1 MGKEELN
8 NIKKMYLL
16 RMHTNK
22 KYAIIVFCV
31 AIVIALVDILSMVIN
46 FSTDKDV
53 FYLNLNR
60 NSVALFWIVI
70 LVLVIKSFN
79 IGEYKNNYM
88 VFPQNSV
95 TRYVSAYL
103 ADVTT
108 FGIASLFQ
116 VMNQL
121 ILFGAVSLVS
131 LFNKNIKLINVFSM
145 KTVFA
150 EFVYLLGYFL
160 LITAIIKL
168 FAVIYRKS
176 MAVFGVITITLI
188 VGALSYRN
196 ILQNI
201 AAYAKENNKL
211 FLYEKAIDLVSA
223 IAGFYK
229 REYNMGLFFLKIV
242 VTLVIAFF
250 IGFIIEKKIRDSK
263 SLTFGGNQR
272 AILIRIMAVCG
283 FTMAIAG
290 VTMHYDSNVISKT
303 ATEKKTYPLQI
314 KEDDKYPQTISTSY
328 DTSAVGVG
336 NIDISKSKNPRIVIE
351 RMELDSKSKNK
362 YIKDVFKD
370 CQISAEVK
378 DGKIQVTSSAKD
390 NKFVYISNMYQ
401 ENNHVRRFLNKD
413 QTADS
418 IMGTDIENMANS
430 YMTEYFVTLYVPK
443 ANIVKDD
450 EDYNMKLFV
459 NGRDMSENL
468 GYFDEE

>member
-22 KYAIIVFCV
+22 KYTIIVFCV
-31 AIVIALVDILSMVIN
+31 AIVFALVDILSMIIN
-46 FSTDKDV
+46 FSTDDV

-70 LVLVIKSFN
+70 LVLFAISFN
-79 IGEYKNNYM
+79 TGEYKNNYM
-88 VFPQNSV
+88 AFPQNSV

-108 FGIASLFQ
+108 LGIASMFQ
-116 VMNQL
+116 VINQL

-131 LFNKNIKLINVFSM
+131 LFNKNIKLINVFSL
-145 KTVFA
+145 KTICA
-150 EFVYLLGYFL
+150 ELVYLLGYFL
-160 LITAIIKL
+160 LITAVIKL

-176 MAVFGVITITLI
+176 MAVFGVITIALI

-201 AAYAKENNKL
+201 AAYAQENNKL
-211 FLYEKAIDLVSA
+211 FLFEKAMDLVSDA
-223 IAGFYK
+223 VGFYK
-229 REYNMGLFFLKIV
+229 REYNMGLFLLKIV

-263 SLTFGGNQR
+263 SLTFGVNLR
-272 AILIRIMAVCG
+272 AILIGLMAVCG
-283 FTMAIAG
+283 FTM
-290 VTMHYDSNVISKT
+290 VTVGFTMFSDGNVISKT

-314 KEDDKYPQTISTSY
+314 IEGDKYPQTISTSY
-328 DTSAVGVG
+328 EMSVVGVG
-336 NIDISKSKNPRIVIE
+336 NIDIRKSKNPRIVVE
-351 RMELDSKSKNK
+351 KMELDSKSKNK
-362 YIKDVFKD
+362 YIKDMFKD
-370 CQISAEVK
+370 CQVSAEVK
-378 DGKIQVTSSAKD
+378 DGEIKVTSSAKD
-390 NKFVYISNMYQ
+390 NKYVYISNMYQ

-459 NGRDMSENL
+459 NGRDMSDNL

>member
-22 KYAIIVFCV
+22 KYAIIVFWV
-31 AIVIALVDILSMVIN
+31 AIVFALVDILSMVIN

-70 LVLVIKSFN
+70 LVLVITSFN

-150 EFVYLLGYFL
+150 ELVYLLGCFL

-176 MAVFGVITITLI
+176 MAVFGVITIALI
-188 VGALSYRN
+188 VGDLSYRN

-229 REYNMGLFFLKIV
+229 REYNMGLFFLK
-242 VTLVIAFF
+242 
-250 IGFIIEKKIRDSK
+250 
-263 SLTFGGNQR
+263 
-272 AILIRIMAVCG
+272 
-283 FTMAIAG
+283 
-290 VTMHYDSNVISKT
+290 
-303 ATEKKTYPLQI
+303 
-314 KEDDKYPQTISTSY
+314 
-328 DTSAVGVG
+328 
-336 NIDISKSKNPRIVIE
+336 
-351 RMELDSKSKNK
+351 
-362 YIKDVFKD
+362 
-370 CQISAEVK
+370 
-378 DGKIQVTSSAKD
+378 
-390 NKFVYISNMYQ
+390 
-401 ENNHVRRFLNKD
+401 VRF
-413 QTADS
+413 
-418 IMGTDIENMANS
+418 E
-430 YMTEYFVTLYVPK
+430 
-443 ANIVKDD
+443 
-450 EDYNMKLFV
+450 
-459 NGRDMSENL
+459 
-468 GYFDEE
+468 

>member
-22 KYAIIVFCV
+22 KYAIIVFWV
-31 AIVIALVDILSMVIN
+31 AIVFALVDILSMVIN

-60 NSVALFWIVI
+60 NSVALFWVVI
-70 LVLVIKSFN
+70 LVLVITSFN

-150 EFVYLLGYFL
+150 ELVYLLGYFL

-176 MAVFGVITITLI
+176 MAVFGVITIALI

-196 ILQNI
+196 ICRTLQ
-201 AAYAKENNKL
+201 L
-211 FLYEKAIDLVSA
+211 MP
-223 IAGFYK
+223 
-229 REYNMGLFFLKIV
+229 RKI
-242 VTLVIAFF
+242 T
-250 IGFIIEKKIRDSK
+250 
-263 SLTFGGNQR
+263 N
-272 AILIRIMAVCG
+272 
-283 FTMAIAG
+283 
-290 VTMHYDSNVISKT
+290 Y
-303 ATEKKTYPLQI
+303 
-314 KEDDKYPQTISTSY
+314 
-328 DTSAVGVG
+328 
-336 NIDISKSKNPRIVIE
+336 
-351 RMELDSKSKNK
+351 
-362 YIKDVFKD
+362 
-370 CQISAEVK
+370 
-378 DGKIQVTSSAKD
+378 
-390 NKFVYISNMYQ
+390 
-401 ENNHVRRFLNKD
+401 
-413 QTADS
+413 
-418 IMGTDIENMANS
+418 S
-430 YMTEYFVTLYVPK
+430 YMK
-443 ANIVKDD
+443 
-450 EDYNMKLFV
+450 KL
-459 NGRDMSENL
+459 
-468 GYFDEE
+468 

>member
-22 KYAIIVFCV
+22 KYAIIVFWV
-31 AIVIALVDILSMVIN
+31 AIVFALVDILSMVIN

-60 NSVALFWIVI
+60 NSVALFWVVI
-70 LVLVIKSFN
+70 LVLVITSFN

-150 EFVYLLGYFL
+150 ELVYLLGYFL

-176 MAVFGVITITLI
+176 MAVFGVITIALI

-223 IAGFYK
+223 IVGFYK

-242 VTLVIAFF
+242 VT
-250 IGFIIEKKIRDSK
+250 
-263 SLTFGGNQR
+263 T
-272 AILIRIMAVCG
+272 
-283 FTMAIAG
+283 
-290 VTMHYDSNVISKT
+290 
-303 ATEKKTYPLQI
+303 
-314 KEDDKYPQTISTSY
+314 
-328 DTSAVGVG
+328 
-336 NIDISKSKNPRIVIE
+336 
-351 RMELDSKSKNK
+351 
-362 YIKDVFKD
+362 
-370 CQISAEVK
+370 
-378 DGKIQVTSSAKD
+378 
-390 NKFVYISNMYQ
+390 
-401 ENNHVRRFLNKD
+401 
-413 QTADS
+413 
-418 IMGTDIENMANS
+418 
-430 YMTEYFVTLYVPK
+430 
-443 ANIVKDD
+443 
-450 EDYNMKLFV
+450 
-459 NGRDMSENL
+459 
-468 GYFDEE
+468 

>member
-328 DTSAVGVG
+328 DMSAVGVG
-336 NIDISKSKNPRIVIE
+336 NIDITKIKNPRIVFMVPEITVPTGFFCNA
-351 RMELDSKSKNK
+351 SPNK
-362 YIKDVFKD
+362 AINPIIIAA
-370 CQISAEVK
+370 CVK
-378 DGKIQVTSSAKD
+378 I
-390 NKFVYISNMYQ
+390 F
-401 ENNHVRRFLNKD
+401 
-413 QTADS
+413 S
-418 IMGTDIENMANS
+418 IMKFNIAIFFPPS
-430 YMTEYFVTLYVPK
+430 YYSIAFISFNTGISFSLISFLST
-443 ANIVKDD
+443 
-450 EDYNMKLFV
+450 
-459 NGRDMSENL
+459 NL
-468 GYFDEE
+468 SRKIAGHFKVIRSNCFSKFFPEI

>member
-22 KYAIIVFCV
+22 KYAIIVFWV
-31 AIVIALVDILSMVIN
+31 AIVFALVDILSMVIN
-46 FSTDKDV
+46 FSTEDV

-60 NSVALFWIVI
+60 NSVALFWVVI
-70 LVLVIKSFN
+70 LVLVITSFN
-79 IGEYKNNYM
+79 TGEYKNNYM
-88 VFPQNSV
+88 AFPQNSV

-108 FGIASLFQ
+108 LGIASMFQ
-116 VMNQL
+116 VINQL

-131 LFNKNIKLINVFSM
+131 LFNKNIKLINVFSL
-145 KTVFA
+145 KTICA
-150 EFVYLLGYFL
+150 ELVYLLGYFL
-160 LITAIIKL
+160 LITAVIKL

-176 MAVFGVITITLI
+176 MAVFGVITIALI

-201 AAYAKENNKL
+201 AAYAQENNKL
-211 FLYEKAIDLVSA
+211 FLFEKAMDLVSDA
-223 IAGFYK
+223 VGFYK
-229 REYNMGLFFLKIV
+229 REYNMGLFLLKIV

-263 SLTFGGNQR
+263 SLTFGVNLR
-272 AILIRIMAVCG
+272 AILIGLMAVCG
-283 FTMAIAG
+283 FTM
-290 VTMHYDSNVISKT
+290 VTVGFTMFSDGNVISKT

-314 KEDDKYPQTISTSY
+314 IEGDKYPQTISTSY
-328 DTSAVGVG
+328 EMSVVGVG
-336 NIDISKSKNPRIVIE
+336 NIDISKSKNPRIVVE
-351 RMELDSKSKNK
+351 KMELDSKSKNK
-362 YIKDVFKD
+362 YIKDMFKD
-370 CQISAEVK
+370 CQVSAEVK
-378 DGKIQVTSSAKD
+378 DGEIKVTSSAKD
-390 NKFVYISNMYQ
+390 NKYVYISNMYQ

-413 QTADS
+413 QTSDS
-418 IMGTDIENMANS
+418 IMGTDIESMVNS

-459 NGRDMSENL
+459 NGRNMSENL

>member
-1 MGKEELN
+1 
-8 NIKKMYLL
+8 
-16 RMHTNK
+16 
-22 KYAIIVFCV
+22 
-31 AIVIALVDILSMVIN
+31 
-46 FSTDKDV
+46 
-53 FYLNLNR
+53 
-60 NSVALFWIVI
+60 
-70 LVLVIKSFN
+70 
-79 IGEYKNNYM
+79 M

-229 REYNMGLFFLKIV
+229 REYNMGS
-242 VTLVIAFF
+242 
-250 IGFIIEKKIRDSK
+250 DSCN
-263 SLTFGGNQR
+263 S
-272 AILIRIMAVCG
+272 ILHRI
-283 FTMAIAG
+283 
-290 VTMHYDSNVISKT
+290 Y
-303 ATEKKTYPLQI
+303 Y
-314 KEDDKYPQTISTSY
+314 
-328 DTSAVGVG
+328 
-336 NIDISKSKNPRIVIE
+336 
-351 RMELDSKSKNK
+351 
-362 YIKDVFKD
+362 
-370 CQISAEVK
+370 
-378 DGKIQVTSSAKD
+378 
-390 NKFVYISNMYQ
+390 
-401 ENNHVRRFLNKD
+401 
-413 QTADS
+413 
-418 IMGTDIENMANS
+418 
-430 YMTEYFVTLYVPK
+430 
-443 ANIVKDD
+443 
-450 EDYNMKLFV
+450 
-459 NGRDMSENL
+459 
-468 GYFDEE
+468 

>member
-22 KYAIIVFCV
+22 KYTIIVFCV
-31 AIVIALVDILSMVIN
+31 AIVFALVDILSMIIN
-46 FSTDKDV
+46 FSTDDV

-70 LVLVIKSFN
+70 LVLFAISFN
-79 IGEYKNNYM
+79 TGEYKNNYM
-88 VFPQNSV
+88 AFPQNSV

-108 FGIASLFQ
+108 LGIASMFQ
-116 VMNQL
+116 VINQL

-131 LFNKNIKLINVFSM
+131 LFNKNIKLINVFSL
-145 KTVFA
+145 KTICA
-150 EFVYLLGYFL
+150 ELVYLLGYFL
-160 LITAIIKL
+160 LITAVIKL

-176 MAVFGVITITLI
+176 MAVFGVITIALI

-201 AAYAKENNKL
+201 AAYAQENNKL
-211 FLYEKAIDLVSA
+211 FLFEKAMDLVSDA
-223 IAGFYK
+223 VGFYK
-229 REYNMGLFFLKIV
+229 REYNMGLFLLKIV

-263 SLTFGGNQR
+263 SLTFGVNLR
-272 AILIRIMAVCG
+272 AILIGLMAVCG
-283 FTMAIAG
+283 FTM
-290 VTMHYDSNVISKT
+290 VTVGFTMFSDGNVISKT

-314 KEDDKYPQTISTSY
+314 IEGDKYPQTISTSY
-328 DTSAVGVG
+328 EMSVVGVG
-336 NIDISKSKNPRIVIE
+336 NIDISKSKNPRIVVE
-351 RMELDSKSKNK
+351 KMELDSKSKNK
-362 YIKDVFKD
+362 YIKDMFKD
-370 CQISAEVK
+370 CQVSAEVK
-378 DGKIQVTSSAKD
+378 DGEIKVTSSAKN
-390 NKFVYISNMYQ
+390 NKYVYISNMYQ

-413 QTADS
+413 QTSDS
-418 IMGTDIENMANS
+418 IMGTDIESMVNS

-459 NGRDMSENL
+459 NGRDMSDNL

>member
-46 FSTDKDV
+46 FSTDDV
-53 FYLNLNR
+53 FYLNLNS
-60 NSVALFWIVI
+60 NSVTLFWIVI
-70 LVLVIKSFN
+70 LVLFAISFN
-79 IGEYKNNYM
+79 TGEYKNNYM
-88 VFPQNSV
+88 AFPQNGV

-103 ADVTT
+103 ADMTIL
-108 FGIASLFQ
+108 GIASIFQ
-116 VMNQL
+116 IMNQL
-121 ILFGAVSLVS
+121 ILFGTVSLVS

-145 KTVFA
+145 KTICA
-150 EFVYLLGYFL
+150 ELVYLLGYFL
-160 LITAIIKL
+160 LITAVIKL

-176 MAVFGVITITLI
+176 MAVFAVITIALI

-223 IAGFYK
+223 IVGFYK
-229 REYNMGLFFLKIV
+229 REYNMGLFLLKIV

-263 SLTFGGNQR
+263 SLTFGVNLR
-272 AILIRIMAVCG
+272 AILIGLMAVCG

-290 VTMHYDSNVISKT
+290 VTMYSYSNVTSKT

-314 KEDDKYPQTISTSY
+314 KEGDKYPQTISTSY
-328 DTSAVGVG
+328 DMSEVGVG
-336 NIDISKSKNPRIVIE
+336 NIDISKSKNPRIVVE
-351 RMELDSKSKNK
+351 KMELDSKSKNK
-362 YIKDVFKD
+362 YIKDMFKD
-370 CQISAEVK
+370 CQVSAEVK
-378 DGKIQVTSSAKD
+378 DGEIKVTSSAKD
-390 NKFVYISNMYQ
+390 NKYVYISNMYQ
-401 ENNHVRRFLNKD
+401 ENNHVRRFL
-413 QTADS
+413 
-418 IMGTDIENMANS
+418 NS

-459 NGRDMSENL
+459 NGRDMSDNL

>member
-22 KYAIIVFCV
+22 KYAIIVFCI
-31 AIVIALVDILSMVIN
+31 AIVFALVDILSMIIN
-46 FSTDKDV
+46 FSTDDV
-53 FYLNLNR
+53 FYLNLNS
-60 NSVALFWIVI
+60 NSVTLFWIVI
-70 LVLVIKSFN
+70 LVLFAISFN
-79 IGEYKNNYM
+79 TGEYKNNYM
-88 VFPQNSV
+88 AFPQNGV

-103 ADVTT
+103 ADMTIL
-108 FGIASLFQ
+108 GIASIFQ
-116 VMNQL
+116 IMNQL

-145 KTVFA
+145 KTICA
-150 EFVYLLGYFL
+150 ELVYLLGYFL
-160 LITAIIKL
+160 LITAVIKL

-176 MAVFGVITITLI
+176 MAVFAVITIALI

-223 IAGFYK
+223 IVGFYK
-229 REYNMGLFFLKIV
+229 REYNMGLFLLKIV

-263 SLTFGGNQR
+263 SLTFGVNLR
-272 AILIRIMAVCG
+272 AILIGLMAVCG

-290 VTMHYDSNVISKT
+290 VTMYSYSNVTSKT

-314 KEDDKYPQTISTSY
+314 KEGDKYPQTISTSY
-328 DTSAVGVG
+328 DMSEVGVG
-336 NIDISKSKNPRIVIE
+336 NIDISKSKNPRIVVE
-351 RMELDSKSKNK
+351 KMELDSKSKNK
-362 YIKDVFKD
+362 YIKDMFKD
-370 CQISAEVK
+370 CQVSAEVK
-378 DGKIQVTSSAKD
+378 DGEIKVTSSAKD
-390 NKFVYISNMYQ
+390 NKYVYISNMYQ
-401 ENNHVRRFLNKD
+401 ENNHVRRFLNKN

-418 IMGTDIENMANS
+418 IMGTDIESMVNS

-459 NGRDMSENL
+459 NGRDMSDNL

>member
-22 KYAIIVFCV
+22 KYTIIVFCV
-31 AIVIALVDILSMVIN
+31 AIVFALVDILSMIIN
-46 FSTDKDV
+46 FSTDDV

-70 LVLVIKSFN
+70 LVLFAISFN
-79 IGEYKNNYM
+79 TGEYKNNYM
-88 VFPQNSV
+88 AFPQNSV

-108 FGIASLFQ
+108 LGIASMFQ
-116 VMNQL
+116 VINQL

-131 LFNKNIKLINVFSM
+131 LFNKNIKLINVFSL
-145 KTVFA
+145 KTICA
-150 EFVYLLGYFL
+150 ELVYLLGYFL
-160 LITAIIKL
+160 LITAVIKL

-176 MAVFGVITITLI
+176 MAVFGVITIALI

-201 AAYAKENNKL
+201 AAYAQENNKL
-211 FLYEKAIDLVSA
+211 FLFEKAMDLVSDA
-223 IAGFYK
+223 VGFYK
-229 REYNMGLFFLKIV
+229 REYNMGLFLLKIV

-263 SLTFGGNQR
+263 SLTFGVNLR
-272 AILIRIMAVCG
+272 AILIGLMAVCG
-283 FTMAIAG
+283 FTM
-290 VTMHYDSNVISKT
+290 VTVGFTMFSDGNVISKT

-314 KEDDKYPQTISTSY
+314 IEGDKYPQTISTSY
-328 DTSAVGVG
+328 EMSVVGVG
-336 NIDISKSKNPRIVIE
+336 NIDISKSKNPRIVVE
-351 RMELDSKSKNK
+351 KMELDSRSKNK
-362 YIKDVFKD
+362 YIKDMFKD
-370 CQISAEVK
+370 CQVSAEVK
-378 DGKIQVTSSAKD
+378 DGEIKVTSSAKN
-390 NKFVYISNMYQ
+390 NKYVYISNMYQ

-413 QTADS
+413 QTSDS
-418 IMGTDIENMANS
+418 IMGTDIESMVNS

-459 NGRDMSENL
+459 NGRDMSDNL

>member
-22 KYAIIVFCV
+22 KYTIIVFCV
-31 AIVIALVDILSMVIN
+31 AIVFALVDILSMIIN
-46 FSTDKDV
+46 FSTDDV

-60 NSVALFWIVI
+60 NSVTLFWIAI
-70 LVLVIKSFN
+70 LVLFAISFN
-79 IGEYKNNYM
+79 TGEYKNNYM
-88 VFPQNSV
+88 AFPQNSV

-108 FGIASLFQ
+108 LGIASMFQ
-116 VMNQL
+116 VINQL
-121 ILFGAVSLVS
+121 ILFGAVSLAS
-131 LFNKNIKLINVFSM
+131 LFNKNIKLINVFSL
-145 KTVFA
+145 KTICA
-150 EFVYLLGYFL
+150 ELVYLLGYFL
-160 LITAIIKL
+160 LITAVIKL

-176 MAVFGVITITLI
+176 MAVFGVITIALI

-201 AAYAKENNKL
+201 AAYAQENNKL
-211 FLYEKAIDLVSA
+211 FLFEKAMDLVSDA
-223 IAGFYK
+223 VGFYK
-229 REYNMGLFFLKIV
+229 REYNMGLFLLKIV

-263 SLTFGGNQR
+263 SLTFGVNLR
-272 AILIRIMAVCG
+272 AILIGLMAVCG
-283 FTMAIAG
+283 FTM
-290 VTMHYDSNVISKT
+290 VTVGFTVFSDGNVISKT

-314 KEDDKYPQTISTSY
+314 IEGDKYPQTISTSY
-328 DTSAVGVG
+328 EMSEVGVG
-336 NIDISKSKNPRIVIE
+336 NIDISKSKNPRIVVE
-351 RMELDSKSKNK
+351 KMELDSKSKNK
-362 YIKDVFKD
+362 YIKDMFKD
-370 CQISAEVK
+370 CQVSAEVK
-378 DGKIQVTSSAKD
+378 DGEIKVISSVKD
-390 NKFVYISNMYQ
+390 NKCVYISNMYQ
-401 ENNHVRRFLNKD
+401 ENNHVRRFLNKN

-418 IMGTDIENMANS
+418 IMGTDIESMVNS

-459 NGRDMSENL
+459 NGRNMSENL

>member
-22 KYAIIVFCV
+22 KYAIIVFCI
-31 AIVIALVDILSMVIN
+31 AIVFALVDILSMIIN
-46 FSTDKDV
+46 FSTDDV
-53 FYLNLNR
+53 FYLNLNS
-60 NSVALFWIVI
+60 NSVTLFWIVI
-70 LVLVIKSFN
+70 LVLFAISFN
-79 IGEYKNNYM
+79 TGEYKNNYM
-88 VFPQNSV
+88 AFPQNGV

-103 ADVTT
+103 ADMTIL
-108 FGIASLFQ
+108 GIASIFQ
-116 VMNQL
+116 IMNQL

-145 KTVFA
+145 KTICA
-150 EFVYLLGYFL
+150 ELVYLLGYFL
-160 LITAIIKL
+160 LITAVIKL

-176 MAVFGVITITLI
+176 MAVFAVITIALI

-223 IAGFYK
+223 IVGFYK
-229 REYNMGLFFLKIV
+229 REYNMGLFLLKIV

-263 SLTFGGNQR
+263 SLTFGVNLR
-272 AILIRIMAVCG
+272 AILIGLMAVCG

-290 VTMHYDSNVISKT
+290 VTMYSYSNVTSKT

-314 KEDDKYPQTISTSY
+314 KEGDKYPQTISTSY
-328 DTSAVGVG
+328 EMSEVGVG
-336 NIDISKSKNPRIVIE
+336 NIDISKSKNPRIVVE
-351 RMELDSKSKNK
+351 KMELDSKSKNK
-362 YIKDVFKD
+362 YIKDMFKD
-370 CQISAEVK
+370 CQVSAEVK
-378 DGKIQVTSSAKD
+378 DGEIKVTSSAKD
-390 NKFVYISNMYQ
+390 NKYVYISNMYQ
-401 ENNHVRRFLNKD
+401 ENNHVRRFLNKN

-418 IMGTDIENMANS
+418 IMGTDIESMVNS

-459 NGRDMSENL
+459 NGRNMSENL

>member
-1 MGKEELN
+1 
-8 NIKKMYLL
+8 
-16 RMHTNK
+16 
-22 KYAIIVFCV
+22 
-31 AIVIALVDILSMVIN
+31 
-46 FSTDKDV
+46 
-53 FYLNLNR
+53 
-60 NSVALFWIVI
+60 
-70 LVLVIKSFN
+70 
-79 IGEYKNNYM
+79 
-88 VFPQNSV
+88 
-95 TRYVSAYL
+95 
-103 ADVTT
+103 
-108 FGIASLFQ
+108 
-116 VMNQL
+116 
-121 ILFGAVSLVS
+121 
-131 LFNKNIKLINVFSM
+131 M

-150 EFVYLLGYFL
+150 ELVYLLGCFL

-176 MAVFGVITITLI
+176 MAVFGVITIALI

-196 ILQNI
+196 IWQNI
-201 AAYAKENNKL
+201 SAYAKENNKL

-263 SLTFGGNQR
+263 PLTFGGNQR

-290 VTMHYDSNVISKT
+290 VTMYSYSNVTSKT

-314 KEDDKYPQTISTSY
+314 KEGDKYPQTISTSY
-328 DTSAVGVG
+328 DMSAVGVG

-362 YIKDVFKD
+362 YIKDMFKD

-378 DGKIQVTSSAKD
+378 DRKIQVTSSAKN
-390 NKFVYISNMYQ
+390 NKYVYVSNMYQ

-418 IMGTDIENMANS
+418 IMGTDIESMVNS

-459 NGRDMSENL
+459 NGRDMSDNL

>member
-31 AIVIALVDILSMVIN
+31 AIVFALVDILSMVIN
-46 FSTDKDV
+46 FSTDDV

-70 LVLVIKSFN
+70 LVLVITSFN

-88 VFPQNSV
+88 AFPQNSV

-150 EFVYLLGYFL
+150 ELVYLLGCFL

-176 MAVFGVITITLI
+176 MAVFGVITIALI
-188 VGALSYRN
+188 VGDLSYRN
-196 ILQNI
+196 IWQNI
-201 AAYAKENNKL
+201 AAYAKEDRK
-211 FLYEKAIDLVSA
+211 S
-223 IAGFYK
+223 
-229 REYNMGLFFLKIV
+229 V
-242 VTLVIAFF
+242 V
-250 IGFIIEKKIRDSK
+250 
-263 SLTFGGNQR
+263 
-272 AILIRIMAVCG
+272 
-283 FTMAIAG
+283 
-290 VTMHYDSNVISKT
+290 
-303 ATEKKTYPLQI
+303 
-314 KEDDKYPQTISTSY
+314 
-328 DTSAVGVG
+328 
-336 NIDISKSKNPRIVIE
+336 
-351 RMELDSKSKNK
+351 
-362 YIKDVFKD
+362 
-370 CQISAEVK
+370 
-378 DGKIQVTSSAKD
+378 
-390 NKFVYISNMYQ
+390 
-401 ENNHVRRFLNKD
+401 
-413 QTADS
+413 
-418 IMGTDIENMANS
+418 
-430 YMTEYFVTLYVPK
+430 
-443 ANIVKDD
+443 
-450 EDYNMKLFV
+450 
-459 NGRDMSENL
+459 
-468 GYFDEE
+468 

>member
-31 AIVIALVDILSMVIN
+31 AIVFALVDILSMVIN

-70 LVLVIKSFN
+70 LVLVIISFN

-88 VFPQNSV
+88 AFPQNSV

-145 KTVFA
+145 RTVFA
-150 EFVYLLGYFL
+150 ELVYLLGYFL

-176 MAVFGVITITLI
+176 MAVFGVITIALI

-223 IAGFYK
+223 IVGFYK
-229 REYNMGLFFLKIV
+229 REL
-242 VTLVIAFF
+242 
-250 IGFIIEKKIRDSK
+250 
-263 SLTFGGNQR
+263 
-272 AILIRIMAVCG
+272 LIRIIAVCG
-283 FTMAIAG
+283 FTMAIAR
-290 VTMHYDSNVISKT
+290 VTMYSDSNVISKT

-314 KEDDKYPQTISTSY
+314 KEGDKYPQTISTSY
-328 DTSAVGVG
+328 DMSAVGVG

-378 DGKIQVTSSAKD
+378 EEKIQVTSSAKD

-401 ENNHVRRFLNKD
+401 ENNNVRRFLNKY

-418 IMGTDIENMANS
+418 IMGTDIENIANS

>member
-8 NIKKMYLL
+8 SIKKMYLL

-31 AIVIALVDILSMVIN
+31 AIVFALVDILSMVIN

-160 LITAIIKL
+160 LI
-168 FAVIYRKS
+168 
-176 MAVFGVITITLI
+176 
-188 VGALSYRN
+188 
-196 ILQNI
+196 
-201 AAYAKENNKL
+201 
-211 FLYEKAIDLVSA
+211 
-223 IAGFYK
+223 
-229 REYNMGLFFLKIV
+229 
-242 VTLVIAFF
+242 
-250 IGFIIEKKIRDSK
+250 
-263 SLTFGGNQR
+263 
-272 AILIRIMAVCG
+272 
-283 FTMAIAG
+283 
-290 VTMHYDSNVISKT
+290 YDH
-303 ATEKKTYPLQI
+303 
-314 KEDDKYPQTISTSY
+314 
-328 DTSAVGVG
+328 
-336 NIDISKSKNPRIVIE
+336 
-351 RMELDSKSKNK
+351 
-362 YIKDVFKD
+362 
-370 CQISAEVK
+370 
-378 DGKIQVTSSAKD
+378 
-390 NKFVYISNMYQ
+390 KFQ
-401 ENNHVRRFLNKD
+401 WKC
-413 QTADS
+413 
-418 IMGTDIENMANS
+418 
-430 YMTEYFVTLYVPK
+430 
-443 ANIVKDD
+443 
-450 EDYNMKLFV
+450 
-459 NGRDMSENL
+459 
-468 GYFDEE
+468 